1 MVNFGLVTS
10 DSNYSFVFASLLV
23 FAIFSGA
30 MNMSTFEIVSFGA
43 KGVFTAFFSAI
54 MTSLMYN
61 CVYRFYRK
69 HKKYIHDAESMDAY
83 IHQAIFSLPVL
94 IAVVL
99 FYGVVSFI
107 FFYITEVDNF
117 QEFII

>member
-1 MVNFGLVTS
+1 
-10 DSNYSFVFASLLV
+10 
-23 FAIFSGA
+23 
-30 MNMSTFEIVSFGA
+30 
-43 KGVFTAFFSAI
+43 
-54 MTSLMYN
+54 
-61 CVYRFYRK
+61 
-69 HKKYIHDAESMDAY
+69 MDAS